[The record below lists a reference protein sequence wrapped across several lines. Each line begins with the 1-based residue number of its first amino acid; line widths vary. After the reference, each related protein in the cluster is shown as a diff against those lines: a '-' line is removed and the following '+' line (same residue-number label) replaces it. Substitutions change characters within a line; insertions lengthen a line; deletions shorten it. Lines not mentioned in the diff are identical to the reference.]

1 MTLRRLIEIG
11 AMQYDKF
18 DKSVKQVYDLMLLGM
33 ILGEIPNEVLDKEL
47 SEEDLNDVPETQKKP
62 LINSLNFIEKF
73 YNIKNGEK
81 NVLKCSEL
89 SELNGKK
96 CGNFTL
102 EVTDLHEG
110 GIEVKVN
117 SYFEGMQGY
126 MNVYEV
132 VTDNMNY
139 TTETVIKDLK
149 TFGFSI
155 ELEDKE
161 EEISYRDKTTGKLV
175 GIIKHKNGKLVQ
187 AKLGKFKYI
196 NLAEMFKEFDKDID
210 KFNKELEHFSD
221 LEIIK

>member
-47 SEEDLNDVPETQKKP
+47 SEEDLNEVPEHQKKP

-102 EVTDLHEG
+102 KADNKNVSVTT
-110 GIEVKVN
+110 
-117 SYFEGMQGY
+117 YFEGSNLY
-126 MNVYEV
+126 NCLYDVNLRVNTPEAI
-132 VTDNMNY
+132 
-139 TTETVIKDLK
+139 IKDLK
-149 TFGFSI
+149 SFGFNI
-155 ELEDKE
+155 ELEYKE
-161 EEISYRDKTTGKLV
+161 EEISYKDKTTGKLV

-210 KFNKELEHFSD
+210 KFNKELEHFYD

>member
-96 CGNFTL
+96 CGSFTL
-102 EVTDLHEG
+102 EIIDLHEG
-110 GIEVKVN
+110 GIEVRVT

-132 VTDNMNY
+132 VTDNTNY
-139 TTETVIKDLK
+139 TVETVIKDLK
-149 TFGFSI
+149 TFGFNI

-161 EEISYRDKTTGKLV
+161 EEISYKDKTTGKLV

>member
-33 ILGEIPNEVLDKEL
+33 ILGEIPDEILDKEL
-47 SEEDLNDVPETQKKP
+47 SEEDLNGVPEHQKKS

-73 YNIKNGEK
+73 YGIKKEDK

-102 EVTDLHEG
+102 KADNKNVSVTT
-110 GIEVKVN
+110 
-117 SYFEGMQGY
+117 YFEGSNLY
-126 MNVYEV
+126 NCLYDVNLRVNTPEAI
-132 VTDNMNY
+132 
-139 TTETVIKDLK
+139 IKDLK
-149 TFGFSI
+149 SFGFNI
-155 ELEDKE
+155 ELEYKE
-161 EEISYRDKTTGKLV
+161 EEISYKDKTTGKLV

>member
-33 ILGEIPNEVLDKEL
+33 VLGEIPNEVLDKEL

-73 YNIKNGEK
+73 YDIKKEDK

-102 EVTDLHEG
+102 KADNKNVSVTT
-110 GIEVKVN
+110 
-117 SYFEGMQGY
+117 YFEGSNLY
-126 MNVYEV
+126 NCLYDVNLRVNTPEAIV
-132 VTDNMNY
+132 
-139 TTETVIKDLK
+139 KDLK
-149 TFGFSI
+149 SFGFNI

-161 EEISYRDKTTGKLV
+161 EEISYKDKTTGKLV
-175 GIIKHKNGKLVQ
+175 GIIKHKNGKLIQ

-210 KFNKELEHFSD
+210 KFNKELKHFSD
-221 LEIIK
+221 LEITK

>member
-47 SEEDLNDVPETQKKP
+47 SEEDLNDVPESQKKP

-73 YNIKNGEK
+73 YGIKKEGK

-102 EVTDLHEG
+102 NIDDGELIIETYLEG
-110 GIEVKVN
+110 L
-117 SYFEGMQGY
+117 GY
-126 MNVYEV
+126 TSKVYE
-132 VTDNMNY
+132 
-139 TTETVIKDLK
+139 TTLNNRTPKNIIQDLK
-149 TFGFSI
+149 SFGFNI

-161 EEISYRDKTTGKLV
+161 EEISYKDKTTGKLV

>member
-89 SELNGKK
+89 SELDGKK

-102 EVTDLHEG
+102 NVYKENVSVTT
-110 GIEVKVN
+110 
-117 SYFEGMQGY
+117 YFEGSNLY
-126 MNVYEV
+126 NRLYDVNLRV
-132 VTDNMNY
+132 NTP
-139 TTETVIKDLK
+139 ETIVKDLK
-149 TFGFSI
+149 TFGFNI

-161 EEISYRDKTTGKLV
+161 EEISYKDKTTGKLV

-196 NLAEMFKEFDKDID
+196 NLAEMFKEFDKNID

>member
-18 DKSVKQVYDLMLLGM
+18 DKNVKQVYDLMLLGM

-73 YNIKNGEK
+73 YNIKNEEK

-102 EVTDLHEG
+102 
-110 GIEVKVN
+110 KVDN
-117 SYFEGMQGY
+117 KNVSVITYFEGSNSY
-126 MNVYEV
+126 NCIYDVNLRVNTPEAI
-132 VTDNMNY
+132 VTI
-139 TTETVIKDLK
+139 VKDLK
-149 TFGFSI
+149 TFGFNI
-155 ELEDKE
+155 ELEYKE
-161 EEISYRDKTTGKLV
+161 EEISYKDKTTGKLV